1 VRKPDD
7 IPQRNGSVLKT
18 RTDASADP
26 LTLEALRYLCTPK
39 GQELLVAAR
48 ETTGAGLS
56 AQEALRTHFPVPMC
70 HAALGLVQLRERA
83 KDKFARAEQMFFDRE
98 GYEMA
103 TRTEVAQYRAWR
115 LREYTDILDLCCGIG
130 GDLLFLGQDARVT
143 AVDAEHRRLQM
154 AKLNC
159 SVYELSTIH
168 FVAADVRS
176 LKPRADAIFFDPAR
190 RSHGARKRRSADYE
204 PPLVFADELRSRVAE
219 VAVKV
224 SPAIPEE
231 EIPPNCEVE
240 FVSSEGQCR
249 EAVLYFGRLATASR
263 RATILPERHTLASD
277 GEGAAPIGLPGTYVY
292 DPDPAV
298 VRAHL
303 IDELARKLDGWKLDP
318 QIAYISSDQL
328 IQTPFARA
336 YRVLETLPFQ
346 VKKLR
351 RRLREQGFFP
361 QQVKRR
367 RFPLEPIEVE
377 RKLGIDSGD
386 IPVALLLTRLA
397 EKTTCLICQTM
408 GNSAD
413 SIGA

>member
-1 VRKPDD
+1 
-7 IPQRNGSVLKT
+7 
-18 RTDASADP
+18 
-26 LTLEALRYLCTPK
+26 LRYLCTTA
-39 GQELLVAAR
+39 GQELLVAAQ
-48 ETTGAGLS
+48 ETGNAGLS
-56 AQEALRTHFPVPMC
+56 AQEALRTHFPVAMC
-70 HAALGLVQLRERA
+70 RAALGLVQLRDRA
-83 KDKFARAEQMFFDRE
+83 KDKFARAERMFFDRE

-115 LREYTDILDLCCGIG
+115 LREYGDILDLCCGIG
-130 GDLLFLGQDARVT
+130 GDLLFLGQGARVT
-143 AVDAEHRRLQM
+143 AVDAERRRLEM
-154 AKLNC
+154 ARLNC
-159 SVYELSTIH
+159 AVHELSTVRFI
-168 FVAADVRS
+168 AADARA
-176 LKPRADAIFFDPAR
+176 LRPRGDAIFFDPAR
-190 RSHGARKRRSADYE
+190 RSGGARRRRSADYE
-204 PPLVFADELRSRVAE
+204 PPLAFVNELRHHVAD

-231 EIPPNCEVE
+231 EIPSDCEVE
-240 FVSSEGQCR
+240 FVSSSGQCR
-249 EAVLYFGRLATASR
+249 EAVLYFGRLATTAR
-263 RATILPERHTLASD
+263 RATILPARHTIASD
-277 GEGAAPIGLPGTYVY
+277 GVGPAPVGPPGAYVY

-298 VRAHL
+298 VRSHL
-303 IDELARKLDGWKLDP
+303 IDELARQLDGWKLDE
-318 QIAYISSDQL
+318 QIAYLSSDTL
-328 IQTPFARA
+328 VQTPFARA

-397 EKTTCLICQTM
+397 DKTTCLICQII

-413 SIGA
+413 SMSA